1 MVLWKINF
9 LYGVGSTLEKDV
21 EHLEEGALIVAI
33 DSEEGVG
40 KVQGL
45 EHDCVFDMGGRWQRA
60 LEKLHGVVLVG
71 LVAEYAELVNGIHA
85 EVYLFVLYQH

>member
-21 EHLEEGALIVAI
+21 EHLEEGALIVAV

-45 EHDCVFDMGGRWQRA
+45 EHDCVFDMGGRW
-60 LEKLHGVVLVG
+60 
-71 LVAEYAELVNGIHA
+71 
-85 EVYLFVLYQH
+85 

>member
-1 MVLWKINF
+1 MVLGEIDF
-9 LYGVGSTLEKDV
+9 IYSVGSALEKDV
-21 EHLEEGALIVAI
+21 KHLEEGALIVAI

-45 EHDCVFDMGGRWQRA
+45 KQDCVFDMGGRLERA
-60 LEKLHGVVLVG
+60 LEKLHRIVFMG

-85 EVYLFVLYQH
+85 EVYLFVLY

>member
-1 MVLWKINF
+1 MVLWEIDF
-9 LYGVGSTLEKDV
+9 IYSVGSTLEKDV

-45 EHDCVFDMGGRWQRA
+45 
-60 LEKLHGVVLVG
+60 
-71 LVAEYAELVNGIHA
+71 
-85 EVYLFVLYQH
+85 

>member
-21 EHLEEGALIVAI
+21 EHLEEGALIVAV

-45 EHDCVFDMGGRWQRA
+45 KHDCVFDMGGRW
-60 LEKLHGVVLVG
+60 
-71 LVAEYAELVNGIHA
+71 
-85 EVYLFVLYQH
+85 